1 MTVRRLAALLLG
13 AAAML
18 LATPVLAAPPS
29 PTPAATPDYSGEPW
43 WVPASL
49 QGQRLTAVQ
58 ASAGRIDVATSSG
71 QGLTSTDGGRTFAPG
86 SAPVAPPPPD
96 VHSGTDEWRISDGS
110 VLHGSGGG
118 APAPDPGAPDLG
130 GAAHLLAAP
139 AATPGV
145 VVAVSDAGVV
155 WRRTHA
161 GEWSRALV
169 LLPRS
174 VVGGTPSITALAAF
188 TSSPPG
194 GGTPVSVYLST
205 DGFSVLATQNGG
217 TDWFRDGPGLPD
229 SVLALATAPDLDA
242 VLAAT
247 SDGLWVHHLRA
258 LPSVPQYPA
267 PDLAARQRWIAA
279 ITVAACLGGGAAL
292 WLALERRPGRRGRV
306 GG

>member
-1 MTVRRLAALLLG
+1 MRRLAALLL
-13 AAAML
+13 AAATMF

-29 PTPAATPDYSGEPW
+29 PTPAPAPDYSGEPW
-43 WVPASL
+43 WVPAGL

-71 QGLTSTDGGRTFAPG
+71 QGLTSADGGRTFVPAAT
-86 SAPVAPPPPD
+86 SVAPHSPD
-96 VHSGTDEWRISDGS
+96 AHSGTEEWSISDGT
-110 VLHGSGGG
+110 VLHAAGSG

-130 GAAHLLAAP
+130 RSAHLLAAP

-155 WRRTHA
+155 WRRTPA

-188 TSSPPG
+188 TSAPLG
-194 GGTPVSVYLST
+194 GGTPVSVYMST

-229 SVLALATAPDLDA
+229 SVLGLTTAPDLDA

-279 ITVAACLGGGAAL
+279 ITVAVCLGGGAAL
-292 WLALERRPGRRGRV
+292 WAALERRPGQRGRV